1 MSALKTEDGQGQQ
14 TGPKRKFA
22 VYDWCLDLKTQTLRC
37 DSEVSMMLFGRQDEG
52 LSAKSFFELLPN
64 TQRSVIKRVF
74 QTVLESDKPQYTH
87 CCLMAKTALFFY
99 VDLYIE
105 RVSSHELKG
114 TLSPCLNISSSHEM
128 AEIFYS
134 VFENDHHG
142 IVVTDSETR
151 ILACN
156 HYFEVLTGYL
166 RNEIVGLKTR
176 VFNSDRH
183 SSAYYQQLWS
193 QVEQQGYWSG
203 TLLSRRADGSVF
215 PQDLTI
221 HKINPGNGETYY
233 LGFSADLSLELSR
246 LEDSASG
253 GIDLLTQL
261 PDKNRFIE
269 QLSQLCQQAEMGKS
283 LVVLA
288 IQPHF
293 TSGNLPEKKRQFAS
307 YLRDNTE
314 VLTCGY
320 LGHDCFALCLDFAYQ
335 DNRQVVT
342 NIGRAITKLLQS
354 FQHAQVS
361 VARALKEGVTGVSVL
376 SADAS
381 TPNQLV
387 SHAYQALLELHSGHA
402 RRINFYDRD
411 IHRQI
416 ERKKQLEEHVL
427 TALRN
432 GNVEIYFQPI
442 VDLKKQRIDKFEALC
457 RFPENADLE
466 TNTQELVAVVEEL
479 DKVVELDDLVLL
491 NSLKLLPQLQ
501 QRFGEHIK
509 LSVNRSLKTTTNLTS
524 ILERAAMLLDTQHIN
539 PSQITFEFTE
549 SAYFQN
555 DEKNL
560 ELLSALRGAGV
571 TIAVDDFGTG
581 CASFRYLKERY
592 FDILKIDRAFIQ
604 DITYQSRQ
612 YSIAMTLIQL
622 AQRLGLEV
630 IAEGVET
637 ELELE
642 ILTKLGADYIQG
654 YYFSKPLPL
663 EELEDVI
670 GCFSIEQQASM
681 ENADT
686 LIQLVEPSQRIDPG
700 EPLSLI
706 YQYLSSGKFDYLP
719 VIESKE
725 CVGYIDR
732 NHMNLHLTPGMG
744 TDWESN
750 KESGYWHKPANRIM
764 SPVITVLPDQTA
776 KSQISQLV
784 MKNAAFP
791 WCLIDEHGHF
801 KGFVGEKAVM
811 AYLANNT
818 QMA

>member
-1 MSALKTEDGQGQQ
+1 MSAFKVEDRQDQQ
-14 TGPKRKFA
+14 SGPKRKFA

-37 DSEVSMMLFGRQDEG
+37 DPEVSMMLFGTQDKG
-52 LSAKSFFELLPN
+52 LRAKSFFDLLPK
-64 TQRSVIKRVF
+64 TQRNVIKHAF
-74 QTVLESDKPQYTH
+74 QTVLDSDKPQYTQ
-87 CCLMAKTALFFY
+87 CCLIAKTDLFLY

-105 RVSSHELKG
+105 RVSGHELKG

-142 IVVTDSETR
+142 IIVTDSETR

-156 HYFEVLTGYL
+156 HHFERLTGYL

-176 VFNSDRH
+176 IFNSERH
-183 SSAYYQQLWS
+183 SPAYYQQLWS

-215 PQDLTI
+215 PQDLTV
-221 HKINPGNGETYY
+221 HKIEPGNGEAYY
-233 LGFSADLSLELSR
+233 LGFSADLSLEINR
-246 LEDSASG
+246 LENNVSD

-261 PDKNRFIE
+261 PDKNRFTE

-288 IQPHF
+288 LKPHF
-293 TSGNLPEKKRQFAS
+293 TSGDLHEKKRQFAS

-314 VLTCGY
+314 ILTCGY
-320 LGHDCFALCLDFAYQ
+320 LGQDCFAVCLDFVYQ

-342 NIGRAITKLLQS
+342 NIGRSITKLFKS
-354 FQHAQVS
+354 FQHAQAS
-361 VARALKEGVTGVSVL
+361 VAKALKEGVTGVSVL

-411 IHRQI
+411 IHHQL
-416 ERKKQLEEHVL
+416 ERKKRLEEHVL
-427 TALRN
+427 TALHN
-432 GNVEIYFQPI
+432 GDIEIYFQPI
-442 VDLKKQRIDKFEALC
+442 VDLRKQRIDKFEALC
-457 RFPENADLE
+457 RFPEMEALE
-466 TNTQELVAVVEEL
+466 TNTQELVEIVEEL

-491 NSLKLLPQLQ
+491 ASLKLLPQLQ
-501 QRFGEHIK
+501 QRFGDHIK

-524 ILERAAMLLDTQHIN
+524 VLERAAMLLDTERID
-539 PSQITFEFTE
+539 PSQITFELTE
-549 SAYFQN
+549 SAYFEN
-555 DEKNL
+555 DEKNI
-560 ELLSALRGAGV
+560 ELLTALRGAGV

-592 FDILKIDRAFIQ
+592 FDILKIDRGFIQ
-604 DITYQSRQ
+604 NITYQSRQ
-612 YSIAMTLIQL
+612 YNIVMTLIQL

-637 ELELE
+637 EMELE
-642 ILTKLGADYIQG
+642 ILSKLGADYIQG
-654 YYFSKPLPL
+654 YYYSKPRPL
-663 EELEDVI
+663 YELEDI
-670 GCFSIEQQASM
+670 IQPHSDQQQSFMVNHDA
-681 ENADT
+681 

-706 YQYLSSGKFDYLP
+706 YQYLSSAKFDYLP

-750 KESGYWHKPANRIM
+750 KESSYWHKPANRIM
-764 SPVITVLPDQTA
+764 SPVSTVLLDQTP
-776 KSQISQLV
+776 KSQIAQLV
-784 MKNAAFP
+784 MDNAAFP
-791 WCLIDEHGHF
+791 WCLVDEHGHF
-801 KGFVGEKAVM
+801 KGLVGEKMVM
-811 AYLANNT
+811 AYLANKT
-818 QMA
+818 QLA